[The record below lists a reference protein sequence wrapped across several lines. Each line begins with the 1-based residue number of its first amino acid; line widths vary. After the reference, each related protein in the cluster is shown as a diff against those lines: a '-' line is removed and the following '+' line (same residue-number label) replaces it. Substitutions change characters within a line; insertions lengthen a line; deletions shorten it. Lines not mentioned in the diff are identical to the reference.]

1 MEKAHGFHE
10 VLLYQPRSTEYE
22 NLRSWYIATC
32 VFNAFLTIT
41 TILSNGVTIQA
52 LRRTSSLPQQLK
64 TLLLSLAVSDFGV
77 GLLGEPFYLGILVRW
92 LQQDITTAA
101 SFTAFR
107 FIVYLF
113 ATASFLGVMALSG
126 DRFLAVYLHLRYQE
140 LVTHKRVVTVVIT
153 IWVFSAFLSLLNLW
167 IPKNIFYIMF
177 AITGIVCLTVS
188 AMLYLKIYFVVR
200 RHRDQI
206 RALQVPQVAQ
216 NDQIA
221 NADRLRKSA
230 VGAFYLYLVFLLC
243 YLPQFCNF
251 AVVAIFNLSAGIKV
265 FSISSITLLFLNS
278 SLNPFIYC
286 WKMRRIRHAV
296 MDILRNVL
304 PSHS

>member
-10 VLLYQPRSTEYE
+10 VLLYQPSSTEYE
-22 NLRSWYIATC
+22 KLRSWYIATC
-32 VFNAFLTIT
+32 VFNALLTIT
-41 TILSNGVTIQA
+41 TILSNGITIQA

-77 GLLGEPFYLGILVRW
+77 GLLAEPFYLGILVKW
-92 LQQDITTAA
+92 LQQDITTHA
-101 SFTAFR
+101 SFIAFR
-107 FIVYLF
+107 FILYLF

-140 LVTHKRVVTVVIT
+140 LVTHKRVVAVVIS
-153 IWVFSAFLSLLNLW
+153 IWVFSAFLSLLEW
-167 IPKNIFYIMF
+167 VPENIFSIMF
-177 AITGIVCLTVS
+177 AIAGIVWLIVS
-188 AMLYLKIYFVVR
+188 AMVYLKIYFAVR

-206 RALQVPQVAQ
+206 QALQVHQLAQ

-221 NADRLRKSA
+221 NADRLTKSA
-230 VGAFYLYLVFLLC
+230 VGVFYVYLVFLLC
-243 YLPQFCNF
+243 YLPQFCSF

-278 SLNPFIYC
+278 SLNPVIYC
-286 WKMRRIRHAV
+286 WKMRHIRHAV